1 MRLHFKEYVDIL
13 KTILANQPIGK
24 LFTQF
29 NSVKLEQKIYILISV
44 AFYLLSIYQNIAY
57 CIKFNKNMKIIHN
70 TLFHISEYIEHTQ
83 LNMNN
88 FLEYSTELTS
98 YNEFNSIVVDN
109 LSILNEFKDKLNKLT
124 KYEFSISKTFEL
136 GFILK
141 SFYELY
147 NDKKYNDAF
156 LYSFGFNGY
165 LSNLHGLLENIK
177 LGKINFTKF
186 INKNGQNK
194 YTLKIIITHH

>member
-1 MRLHFKEYVDIL
+1 
-13 KTILANQPIGK
+13 
-24 LFTQF
+24 
-29 NSVKLEQKIYILISV
+29 
-44 AFYLLSIYQNIAY
+44 
-57 CIKFNKNMKIIHN
+57 MKIIHN

-147 NDKKYNDAF
+147 NDKNTTMRFYTRLD
-156 LYSFGFNGY
+156 LMGIYPIYTDY
-165 LSNLHGLLENIK
+165 LK
-177 LGKINFTKF
+177 
-186 INKNGQNK
+186 
-194 YTLKIIITHH
+194 TLN